1 MELGQ
6 LGFVRHEN
14 ASRPEAFPTTERFQ
28 KYLGIEGMRSP

>member
-6 LGFVRHEN
+6 PGFVRHEKVN
-14 ASRPEAFPTTERFQ
+14 RPEAFPTTEKFQ

>member
-6 LGFVRHEN
+6 LDFIRHEN
-14 ASRPEAFPTTERFQ
+14 VGRLKMFPTTEKFQ

>member
-6 LGFVRHEN
+6 PGFVRHEKV
-14 ASRPEAFPTTERFQ
+14 SRPEAFPTTERFQ